1 MGSVVKGVAS
11 LFGGRARRREQR
23 AANQAL
29 DKTQAAMDA
38 FRYNNIYEG
47 MQAPEFQDQLQQ
59 LDNTQALAA
68 LTAGQNRLA
77 GLQQDPAQLATQRD
91 AVLTADSMREAQ
103 QRGYTAGQTNVGGL
117 MRGADAGLTN
127 TLRNLQVSTAG
138 AEIAAQEADQALAA
152 SQDLAA
158 QAGTGAGGATA
169 LAAQAARSK
178 ANIAADI
185 DQQVKR
191 NELLR
196 AQGESELQRSQLA
209 QENLASKF
217 DLGQQQF
224 NVGQENQ
231 ARRFSADAFN
241 RAQQFNAGQFNRMTM
256 FDAQA
261 QNQFA
266 RDAFAAENRLEQFNN
281 QQDTRMAELGA
292 RFDMA
297 GANLLSDQAK
307 YSANLNNQYITN
319 LNNRKFAIDQAQ
331 REFELKNQER
341 ELDVL
346 EGQNDRALARKQ
358 AADAARA
365 QAKADLIG
373 GIGAI
378 ASFAAPGLGELAGGA
393 IGGDV
398 GKFIVDASQKSV

>member
-1 MGSVVKGVAS
+1 MGSIVKGVSS

-29 DKTQAAMDA
+29 DKTQEAMDA
-38 FRYNNIYEG
+38 FKYDNIYEG
-47 MQAPEFQDQLQQ
+47 MRAPEFQDQLQGV
-59 LDNTQALAA
+59 DTSAALAA

-77 GLQQDPAQLATQRD
+77 GLQQDPPAQLATQRD

-103 QRGYTAGQTNVGGL
+103 QRGYTAAQTNVGGL
-117 MRGADAGLTN
+117 MRGADTGLTN

-169 LAAQAARSK
+169 LAAQAAKSK

-196 AQGESELQRSQLA
+196 AQGESELQRSQLS

-224 NVGQENQ
+224 NVGQTNQ
-231 ARRFSADAFN
+231 AERFSADAFN
-241 RAQQFNAGQFNRMTM
+241 RAQQFNAGQFNRMAM

-261 QNQFA
+261 QNQFS
-266 RDAFAAENRLEQFNN
+266 RDAFAAQNRLNQFNT

-292 RFDMA
+292 RFDLQ
-297 GANLLSDQAK
+297 GANIQTDAARFAAQT
-307 YSANLNNQYITN
+307 NNQYITD
-319 LNNRKFAIDQAQ
+319 LNNRKFAIDQAT
-331 REFELKNQER
+331 RNFEFKNQQR

-346 EGQNDRALARKQ
+346 EQKNDRALARKQ

-373 GIGAI
+373 GIAGV
-378 ASFAAPGLGELAGGA
+378 ASAA
-393 IGGDV
+393 IGGFAGGEGFNV
-398 GKFIVDASQKSV
+398 GDALAAAN